1 MAKNDFAK
9 PELARAS
16 QDVEAVVGREPEG
29 NFHYGRGG
37 AANIGSTAQKELD
50 ATHGQVAGGAHAKPA
65 AGIAG
70 VVEDAKEKGRAII
83 DKIAHKK

>member
-16 QDVEAVVGREPEG
+16 QDVEAVVPREPEG
-29 NFHYGRGG
+29 SFHYGRGG

-50 ATHGQVAGGAHAKPA
+50 AAHGQSAAGAKPA

-83 DKIAHKK
+83 DKIAHTKK